1 MAARQFSTRQL
12 VKALRIYAKS
22 KNKNFREKKHESKGS
37 HRRIYLGDR
46 RTTIP
51 WSKDL
56 KKGVVK
62 AILERLQVDPDDFW
76 PK

>member
-12 VKALRIYAKS
+12 VKELKIYARN
-22 KNKNFREKKHESKGS
+22 KNKSFREKKHESKGS

-51 WSKDL
+51 WGKDL

-62 AILERLQVDPDDFW
+62 EILKQLQIDPDDFW
-76 PK
+76 